1 MRTQLMIMHFL
12 LRKGEVFGN
21 YSPAQLN
28 IEIKERSNGLA
39 KLDSAKMFQDG
50 SIQGLTGGL
59 RKPYHNAPGVY
70 GDLIHDQEEFQKEVH
85 DLHRRGFR
93 ITTHGN
99 GDRAIG
105 SILDAY
111 NYALEKSPR
120 TNHQHRIEHVQTA
133 TPEDLRSEER
143 RVGKEC
149 RCRWGT

>member
-1 MRTQLMIMHFL
+1 M
-12 LRKGEVFGN
+12 
-21 YSPAQLN
+21 
-28 IEIKERSNGLA
+28 
-39 KLDSAKMFQDG
+39 
-50 SIQGLTGGL
+50 QGLTGAMIN
-59 RKPYHNAPGVY
+59 PYHNALGVY
-70 GDLIHDQEEFQKEVH
+70 VDLINDQEEFQKEVH

-133 TPEDLRSEER
+133 TPEDLTRMNKSQVAGSFFINHVYRSEER
-143 RVGKEC
+143 RVGKES
-149 RCRWGT
+149 RLK